1 MTGGS
6 ISGLRRRNRDI
17 VLRTIASGK
26 PLSRSQIASQTGLT
40 GAAVSRITRELIE
53 VGLVNEGAAIPLKGK
68 VGRRNIRLE
77 LGDKGAFILGIAL
90 TANVR
95 SVSIGNSRGEIVN
108 QRKVAGLDMENPR
121 KAISQLTAEAREL
134 IDETEFDAS
143 RLVGCGVS
151 VAGVANPDTGD
162 LIRADPLGWD
172 TLPLGSEFSQR
183 LGLRVQ
189 VEARPI
195 ALLMAE
201 LWGGAAAGL
210 KNIMLISNGIWAGG
224 AIMLDGVML
233 RGQNNMVGQIP
244 HLTIQGNNTLCACGR
259 RGCINAV
266 ASGAAVLKEL
276 ENIQLPGDARQL
288 EPGDRLQSL
297 AELRGPQF
305 SKIGAAFRNAGR
317 QMGYAVDQI
326 FSIIDPE
333 LLLLA
338 GTAGRHREYIAGIHD
353 TLVHLRP
360 GQQDWPIKAS
370 EVTSDQSAIWL
381 GLNAF
386 VYSQSLD
393 LSQLRVA

>member
-1 MTGGS
+1 MAGGS

-26 PLSRSQIASQTGLT
+26 LLSRSQIASQTGLT

-95 SVSIGNSRGEIVN
+95 SVSIGNSCGEIVS
-108 QRKVAGLDMENPR
+108 QRKVAGLNMENPR
-121 KAISQLTAEAREL
+121 KAISQLTAAAREL

-172 TLPLGSEFSQR
+172 ALPLGSEFSQR

-244 HLTIQGNNTLCACGR
+244 HMTVQGNNTLCACGR

-276 ENIQLPGDARQL
+276 ENIQLPGVARRL

-360 GQQDWPIKAS
+360 GQQGWPIKAS
-370 EVTSDQSAIWL
+370 KVTSDQSAIWL

-393 LSQLRVA
+393 LNQLRVA

>member
-1 MTGGS
+1 MIGGS
-6 ISGLRRRNRDI
+6 TSGLRRRNRDM
-17 VLRTIASGK
+17 VLRAIAFDG
-26 PLSRSQIASQTGLT
+26 PVSRTHIAQQTGLT
-40 GAAVSRITRELIE
+40 GAAVSRITRELIDAR
-53 VGLVNEGAAIPLKGK
+53 LVKEGGRIQAKGQ

-77 LGDKGAFILGIAL
+77 LGDEGAFVLGVAL

-95 SVSIGNSRGEIVN
+95 SVSIGNSRGEIIS
-108 QRKVAGLDMENPR
+108 QHKVAGLGMENPKR
-121 KAISQLTAEAREL
+121 AVQQLSVAARDL
-134 IDETEFDAS
+134 IDDTDFDAS

-151 VAGVANPDTGD
+151 VAGIANPDTGD
-162 LIRADPLGWD
+162 LIRADPLGWSAF
-172 TLPLGSEFSQR
+172 PLGNEFSGQ
-183 LGLRVQ
+183 LGLQVQ

-201 LWGGAAAGL
+201 LWGGAATGL
-210 KNIMLISNGIWAGG
+210 KNVMLVSNGIWAGG

-244 HLTIQGNNTLCACGR
+244 HMSVQGNETLCTCGR
-259 RGCINAV
+259 RGCLNMV
-266 ASGAAVLKEL
+266 ASGAAVLREL
-276 ENIQLPGDARQL
+276 EHIQLPGSDQQL

-297 AELRGPQF
+297 ADLDSLEFGE
-305 SKIGAAFRNAGR
+305 IGEAFRNAGR

-326 FSIIDPE
+326 FSLIDPE

-338 GTAGRHREYIAGIHD
+338 GAAGRHSKYIAGIHE
-353 TLVHLRP
+353 TLAQLRP
-360 GQQDWPIKAS
+360 GRRDWSIKAS